1 MNYRALLL
9 NSASKRKPIDE
20 SVWCRAEMEKIVKQ
34 FEKLSRDGF
43 QLLKAEKATV
53 KQAEQ
58 RVGPRPSLNDCVEGL
73 QNLYIMHRDE

>member
-1 MNYRALLL
+1 M
-9 NSASKRKPIDE
+9 D
-20 SVWCRAEMEKIVKQ
+20 KIVKQ

>member
-1 MNYRALLL
+1 
-9 NSASKRKPIDE
+9 
-20 SVWCRAEMEKIVKQ
+20 MEKIVKQ

-58 RVGPRPSLNDCVEGL
+58 WVGPRPSLNDCVEGL